1 MKKVFF
7 SLLAC
12 VFGLTVLAQTGP
24 SIQFE
29 TKLHDFG
36 DINEDD
42 KTATCVFTFKN
53 VGDGPLIIHRAVASC
68 GCTTPEFTKEPIVPG
83 GTGTVKVTYNTVGR
97 PDAFH
102 KTVTLYSNDP
112 KTPNIILSIKG
123 TVIPGEEDPELSYP
137 RNMNGLRLDK
147 TQVNVLDARI
157 GSIRTETIRFINATS
172 RPMRLS
178 FRNVPPHIRVVA
190 SNTQLKPK
198 ESGQITLSYL
208 ASEARDY
215 GRKEDNF
222 MVVIDNDVK
231 ASANNLIH
239 VSAYITEDFSRLTPD
254 QRANA
259 PVVAF
264 SENRIHFGKMT
275 QNTKKTSFI
284 TLENKGKQPL
294 FIRKIV
300 PEYDGLSVS
309 PEKMVVPAGKSIRIK
324 VTFNAGRFNGNVVQR
339 ATIFTNDP
347 KNSLSRLF
355 ISATVQ
361 PN

>member
-1 MKKVFF
+1 MKKIIF

-12 VFGLTVLAQTGP
+12 IFGLIALAQTGP

-36 DINEDD
+36 NISEDD

-53 VGDGPLIIHRAVASC
+53 MGDGPLIIHRAIPSC
-68 GCTTPEFTKEPIVPG
+68 GCTDPEYSQEPIVPG

-102 KTVTLYSNDP
+102 KTITLYTNDP

-123 TVIPGEEDPELSYP
+123 NVIPGTDNLELSYP
-137 RNMNGLRLDK
+137 RIMDGLRLDK
-147 TQVNVLDARI
+147 TQVSILDART
-157 GSIRTETIRFINATS
+157 GSIKTESIRFINTTAK
-172 RPMRLS
+172 PMRLS

-190 SNTQLKPK
+190 SNTQLQPR

-208 ASEARDY
+208 ASEAKDF

-222 MVVIDNDVK
+222 QVVINNDTK
-231 ASANNLIH
+231 ASANNQIH
-239 VSAYITEDFSRLTPD
+239 VSAYITEDFSRLTPE

-259 PVVAF
+259 PVAVY
-264 SENRIHFGKMT
+264 SENRINFGKMT
-275 QNTKKTSFI
+275 QNAKQTKFI

-294 FIRKIV
+294 FIRKV
-300 PEYDGLSVS
+300 MPEYDGLSVT
-309 PEKMVVPAGKSIRIK
+309 PEKMVIAAGKSVKLK
-324 VTFNAGRFNGNVVQR
+324 VTFDAGRFNGNVVQR
-339 ATIFTNDP
+339 VTVFTNDP

-355 ISATVQ
+355 VTATVQ
-361 PN
+361 P